1 MRKLILTSLMIAL
14 AGCTTASPKQFY
26 RPAGAEQQVEISGR
40 FNQISFKHEV
50 LINGDI
56 VVSGELPYDYADT
69 TLTGSYQGQSVSSD
83 CRWKKKID
91 LSCLVSING
100 ENAAT
105 LSF

>member
-1 MRKLILTSLMIAL
+1 MKNLVLASLLIVL

-50 LINGDI
+50 LINGETVI
-56 VVSGELPYDYADT
+56 SGNLPYDYADT
-69 TLTGSYQGQSVSSD
+69 TLTGQYNGQSVTSV
-83 CRWKKKID
+83 CHWKKKID
-91 LSCLVSING
+91 LSCLVTMDG

-105 LSF
+105 LTF